1 MKCIGKFTD
10 FYIDVTKQG
19 LKIPQDKYL
28 ANGKYPIIDQG
39 KSDISG
45 YCNNL
50 EGIFND
56 VPAIIFG
63 DHTRSIKYVEK
74 PFFIGADGVK
84 ILKSINKNNNMKYL
98 YYALLAAKI
107 PNLGYSR
114 HFKILKE
121 LNINIYSRKE
131 QDYIVRLLEKV
142 DCLSE
147 SYRKYLFYLN
157 KIIKSRFIE
166 MFGDPILN
174 EKQWTKEFL
183 KNITSKIGSG
193 ATPKGGKSSYQT
205 KGITFIRSMNVH
217 DAKFEYKDLAYLTDN
232 QARQLENVIVEQD
245 DVFINITGASVARS
259 CIVPYDILPA
269 RVNQHVSIIRCFK
282 TKMNA
287 VFLNNLFLNHRFKAY
302 LLGLGESGGATRQAI
317 TKQQLAELNVIVPP
331 LYLQNEFANFVQQVD
346 KSKYREISL
355 IKTYQIAEKYIK
367 QEWMRCQTLH
377 S

>member
-166 MFGDPILN
+166 MFGNPVLN
-174 EKQWTKEFL
+174 TKNWYSCAISEKSNCMVPGRDKPKSFTGDIPW
-183 KNITSKIGSG
+183 ITIDDLIVNGVTYKSK
-193 ATPKGGKSSYQT
+193 KGLGLTTGEIKDV
-205 KGITFIRSMNVH
+205 KRS
-217 DAKFEYKDLAYLTDN
+217 T
-232 QARQLENVIVEQD
+232 I
-245 DVFINITGASVARS
+245 
-259 CIVPYDILPA
+259 PA
-269 RVNQHVSIIRCFK
+269 GSIIMSCVGNLGVCSIAGIPMVINQQLHSFQC
-282 TKMNA
+282 NNE
-287 VFLNNLFLNHRFKAY
+287 LNNIFAMRYLEYRKDYMNSRATNTTVLYMNKAVC
-302 LLGLGESGGATRQAI
+302 SSI
-317 TKQQLAELNVIVPP
+317 PIIVPP
-331 LYLQNEFANFVQQVD
+331 IELQNEFAEFVQQVD